1 MDLIAGESSKV
12 LRKQGFRSLK
22 LMSVD
27 MEQELG
33 NELEPFGAD
42 YGRLDNGLIYY
53 VRRNSKPRMRAAL
66 ALAVKVGSVLEE
78 EDQRGVAHIV
88 EHLAF
93 SATTRYTN
101 HDIVKFLESIGA
113 EFGPCQNAMTT
124 ADETIY
130 ELFVP
135 VDKPELLSQAISILA
150 EFSSEI
156 RVSKEDLE
164 KERGA
169 VMEEYRGNRNATG
182 RMQDS
187 HWQLMMEGSK
197 YAERLPIGLEKVIR
211 SVPAATVKQFYQKW
225 YHLCNMAVV
234 AVGDFPD
241 TKTVVDLIKTHFE
254 DKRSSSEP
262 PQIPVFPVPSHEET
276 RFSCFVES
284 EAAGSAVMI
293 SYKMPVSDLKTVK
306 DYRDMLAESMFLHAL
321 NQRLFKIS
329 RRKDPPFF
337 ACSVAADVL
346 VSPLKAYIMSS
357 SCKEKGT
364 LASLESMLLEVS
376 SPFPLV
382 QVFVTPL
389 SRPFIGSR
397 VLGC

>member
-1 MDLIAGESSKV
+1 
-12 LRKQGFRSLK
+12 
-22 LMSVD
+22 
-27 MEQELG
+27 
-33 NELEPFGAD
+33 
-42 YGRLDNGLIYY
+42 
-53 VRRNSKPRMRAAL
+53 
-66 ALAVKVGSVLEE
+66 
-78 EDQRGVAHIV
+78 
-88 EHLAF
+88 
-93 SATTRYTN
+93 
-101 HDIVKFLESIGA
+101 
-113 EFGPCQNAMTT
+113 
-124 ADETIY
+124 
-130 ELFVP
+130 
-135 VDKPELLSQAISILA
+135 
-150 EFSSEI
+150 
-156 RVSKEDLE
+156 
-164 KERGA
+164 
-169 VMEEYRGNRNATG
+169 
-182 RMQDS
+182 
-187 HWQLMMEGSK
+187 
-197 YAERLPIGLEKVIR
+197 
-211 SVPAATVKQFYQKW
+211 
-225 YHLCNMAVV
+225 
-234 AVGDFPD
+234 
-241 TKTVVDLIKTHFE
+241 LIKTHFE